1 MPHYLCMNLYI
12 QGQHLWCSRMGTEHF
27 IVDRGVGWAV
37 TCTKQISA
45 QEKYK
50 KKSGHRESRDK
61 FEEVGNVLVNI
72 ESTKN
77 VASPPPPPLLNLDQP
92 IVDELIMDIFLQLVI
107 FLDEN
112 FPELKQVF
120 EQHKV
125 IYCKLFMTLMSWL
138 K

>member
-1 MPHYLCMNLYI
+1 MWA
-12 QGQHLWCSRMGTEHF
+12 GQLHVLNKLVHKRSTRKNPATGNPE
-27 IVDRGVGWAV
+27 
-37 TCTKQISA
+37 ISL
-45 QEKYK
+45 K
-50 KKSGHRESRDK
+50 KWET
-61 FEEVGNVLVNI
+61 FL
-72 ESTKN
+72 STLRVPKTLPL
-77 VASPPPPPLLNLDQP
+77 PPPPPLLNLDQP